1 MNELKKFYEK
11 AKSSA
16 NDHMQKGQINLYL
29 SDLITMN
36 KYKRLMEAA

>member
-16 NDHMQKGQINLYL
+16 KDHMQKGQINLYL
-29 SDLITMN
+29 NDLITMN
-36 KYKRLMEAA
+36 KYKRLMEAV